1 MKNKTILFSIL
12 LLAYGHLYS
21 QPARMAVMRI
31 NPFISTSLSSSD
43 AAMMERLVVS
53 YIAELDMFRIIDTAG
68 QEMALSEAES
78 ALSLGSANNIILP
91 LSADFIMSGTL
102 GKIGDLFILT
112 LEVTKVSSG
121 EKLSVSDTAKTISD
135 IVLRAKDLTKALL
148 RVENSQDAQIAST
161 ASQGVL
167 GPADSPQNGAV
178 MADNPEI
185 PAYWD
190 KPEIRDLTGSWNGD
204 KGIET
209 IRILQNSTAIAVLSG
224 GGIVKLRLKID
235 KSSITVMQDQ
245 PNDPVMYRSSGISF
259 ADAKKISE
267 LARPMEWQFKLSSDK
282 NTLSGIKATSAV
294 SGRASS
300 LQVDNNYSREA
311 VWTRINP

>member
-1 MKNKTILFSIL
+1 MKNKTMLFSIL
-12 LLAYGHLYS
+12 LLAFGHLYS

-31 NPFISTSLSSSD
+31 NPFVATSLSSSD

-53 YIAELDMFRIIDTAG
+53 YIAELNMFRIIDAAG

-78 ALSLGSANNIILP
+78 AISLGNASNMVLP

-102 GKIGDLFILT
+102 GKIGDLFVLT

-135 IVLRAKDLTKALL
+135 IVLRAKDLTKTLL
-148 RVENSQDAQIAST
+148 RGENSRDAQT
-161 ASQGVL
+161 AAAVSQDL
-167 GPADSPQNGAV
+167 SSPDAITQSIGIIE
-178 MADNPEI
+178 DRPELPSYFGNPQ
-185 PAYWD
+185 
-190 KPEIRDLTGSWNGD
+190 IRDLLGTWKGD

-224 GGIVKLRLKID
+224 GGILKLRIKID
-235 KSSITVMQDQ
+235 QSSITVMQDQ

-267 LARPMEWQFKLSSDK
+267 LARPMEWQFKLASDK
-282 NTLSGIKATSAV
+282 NILSGIKATSAV